1 MKTVGMYPLAVGG
14 SHGGEADLALRHGEA
29 GNEILSTSTSLRDRA
44 NTPRSPGSGRPP
56 GGRMSAGSSE
66 VDTTTT
72 ERARPAAPR
81 TCDFHHQPA
90 YRNDASVNL
99 DVEVDDFFGQ
109 SLPHGLVVGT
119 ARSARGATTRQSRP

>member
-1 MKTVGMYPLAVGG
+1 
-14 SHGGEADLALRHGEA
+14 
-29 GNEILSTSTSLRDRA
+29 
-44 NTPRSPGSGRPP
+44 
-56 GGRMSAGSSE
+56 MSAGSSE